1 MKCLLKFIVITVHN
15 DSNIR
20 RKFIKTDDFVMY
32 SAIVGIISCHYQ
44 LPEVEFKL
52 HSAFHADEREVAEQ
66 GGIGYYV

>member
-1 MKCLLKFIVITVHN
+1 
-15 DSNIR
+15 
-20 RKFIKTDDFVMY
+20 MY

-52 HSAFHADEREVAEQ
+52 HSAFHAEEREVAEQ